1 MFLCSY
7 YYAIN
12 NKKEG
17 FMSNN
22 DKTVIEA
29 VKGVKVSTV
38 QKFFMNLFRLAGLV
52 IMIFGLALIIF
63 ETKSWVAGLIFA
75 SIGALEFFGGLVSNF
90 IFKDR
95 T

>member
-1 MFLCSY
+1 
-7 YYAIN
+7 
-12 NKKEG
+12 
-17 FMSNN
+17 MSNN

-52 IMIFGLALIIF
+52 IMIFGIAIVVF
-63 ETKSWVAGLIFA
+63 ETRNWVAGLIFA
-75 SIGALEFFGGLVSNF
+75 SIGAFEFFGGAISNF